1 MKLDSVRGLSSARA
15 RPRPRLQHDMPYR
28 WSVVEM
34 RQVRLV
40 WQVRQGRIVPVEWH
54 KFLLPFNVVGRVDME
69 KINVMWQTSSFY
81 PIKITQP
88 DHDDTWWE
96 YVRDVTRHETIM
108 HNNYIMELLPSGR
121 EWERYREWYVYKPIN
136 HCRNFH
142 LLDRLSIRRNQWA
155 PNCHGEYISGGGE
168 VRQGGFGPV
177 GRLANAS
184 ASVRCCL
191 RASFNPLTHTQNSRT
206 TPATSPAPLH
216 TWKRA
221 NQWARHARLN
231 TESKG
236 RTLKLF

>member
-34 RQVRLV
+34 RQVRLVWLV

-121 EWERYREWYVYKPIN
+121 EREWYWEWYVYKPIN

-142 LLDRLSIRRNQWA
+142 LLDRLSIRKRIELSAETNGPQTVTANIQHQGEGRWGREASGQW
-155 PNCHGEYISGGGE
+155 
-168 VRQGGFGPV
+168 V
-177 GRLANAS
+177 GSQMRRYQSDVAWERPS
-184 ASVRCCL
+184 TRSH
-191 RASFNPLTHTQNSRT
+191 THV
-206 TPATSPAPLH
+206 H
-216 TWKRA
+216 T
-221 NQWARHARLN
+221 H
-231 TESKG
+231 
-236 RTLKLF
+236 